1 MKKLIFVSLL
11 LISSFIFA
19 SGNFTTNNELVSDDG
34 GRLIAY
40 AQCYHRGQALGP
52 RVIFFEYLDPAT
64 YYAVQY
70 MESQYLYFK
79 DNNTIYINDE
89 LTKAAGI
96 GIEFWQY
103 SGDLTFK

>member
-1 MKKLIFVSLL
+1 
-11 LISSFIFA
+11 
-19 SGNFTTNNELVSDDG
+19 
-34 GRLIAY
+34 
-40 AQCYHRGQALGP
+40 
-52 RVIFFEYLDPAT
+52 
-64 YYAVQY
+64 

>member
-1 MKKLIFVSLL
+1 MKKFIFISFL
-11 LISSFIFA
+11 LISSFVFA
-19 SGNFTTNNELVSDDG
+19 SGNFTTNNTGFNDELVSDDG

-96 GIEFWQY
+96 DIEF
-103 SGDLTFK
+103 